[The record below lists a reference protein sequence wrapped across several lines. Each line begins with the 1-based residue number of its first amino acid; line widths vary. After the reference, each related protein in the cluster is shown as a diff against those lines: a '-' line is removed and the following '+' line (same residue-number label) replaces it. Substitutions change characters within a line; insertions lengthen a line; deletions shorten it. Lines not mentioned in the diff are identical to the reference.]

1 MHSIFLKHHLWK
13 AGKIYSVLKQLAI
26 FAIISRVEEEEQSLK
41 LALRQ
46 PWV

>member
-1 MHSIFLKHHLWK
+1 VAQRSLGQNSNHDESENNRK
-13 AGKIYSVLKQLAI
+13 SVI
-26 FAIISRVEEEEQSLK
+26 EEEDQSLK